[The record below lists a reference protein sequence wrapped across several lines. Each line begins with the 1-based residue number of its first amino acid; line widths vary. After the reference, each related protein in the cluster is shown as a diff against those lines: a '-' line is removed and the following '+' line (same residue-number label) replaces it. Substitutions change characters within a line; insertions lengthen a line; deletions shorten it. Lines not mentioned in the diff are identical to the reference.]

1 MCPDPTTPDR
11 SNDPRPRPG
20 GESGDRSGDRSRTRR
35 RSSRGGRGR
44 SGAPGATPAPA
55 QGAPA
60 GTPGGPPAGSAGGG
74 GGRPPQG
81 GGKPG
86 GQGAPRNQQSGSGGG
101 GGDNRN
107 RSQGGRRPG
116 EGGERPAGERPGGGR
131 APGQGGRG
139 GQPAEGGRGQ
149 APSQAQQQEAARA
162 RRRETEREIEAAP
175 SLQDWS
181 IEHLG
186 YVAWMA
192 HAQILPTA
200 TPQRAVRSYIVDIH
214 AGEDAVNP
222 RLWPAIAPFLKL
234 EVVGPTAEAGAR
246 ALGEAFRQLAT
257 ELELAPAADYLRD
270 NPPPEVTVSSPVQA
284 ALDTALPLDLD
295 HPQEDID
302 IMNEGRKGAPLRRP
316 E

>member
-1 MCPDPTTPDR
+1 MSPDPTTPDR
-11 SNDPRPRPG
+11 SNDQRPRSG
-20 GESGDRSGDRSRTRR
+20 GDSGDRSGDRSRPRR

-44 SGAPGATPAPA
+44 SGAPGAPGASSAPA
-55 QGAPA
+55 QSVPA
-60 GTPGGPPAGSAGGG
+60 GTP
-74 GGRPPQG
+74 G

-86 GQGAPRNQQSGSGGG
+86 GQGAPRSAQSGSGGG
-101 GGDNRN
+101 GGENRN

-116 EGGERPAGERPGGGR
+116 DGGERQGGGR
-131 APGQGGRG
+131 AQGQGAQGGRG
-139 GQPAEGGRGQ
+139 GQPAEGGRGP
-149 APSQAQQQEAARA
+149 APSQTQQQEAARA
-162 RRRETEREIEAAP
+162 RRRDAERELEAVP

-200 TPQRAVRSYIVDIH
+200 SPQRAVRSYIVDIH

-246 ALGEAFRQLAT
+246 ALAEVFRQLAA
-257 ELELAPAADYLRD
+257 ELELAPAADYLHD